1 MSNKIYTCL
10 HCGTQFVNLDGM
22 LRCKHCGG
30 RLAVMVDEELA
41 PVGTGPS
48 TERKALDTQLGK
60 LITDEARRL
69 NDRRDVIAHAHNLSL
84 EEHKRDRSSETALEH
99 HRRIQEA
106 RIHNRNLLE
115 AQRKQKAEGKE
126 AFKSLNA
133 FNRLYIPRPQPR
145 RTIWKQ
151 LAVLMLVW
159 GIIVLGFFSTM
170 GDYSMEDAP
179 AIYVEVEVRIGNQ
192 IPFCNTEAPVWS
204 YDVLL
209 FFANGTYAETIQTD
223 DDGLGHSSIAYP
235 MFTEFTARNWA
246 DYNIGQFVVLPN
258 NGEDCCRVVLYLFH

>member
-22 LRCKHCGG
+22 LRCSHCGG
-30 RLAVMVDEELA
+30 RLAVMEDEELA

-84 EEHKRDRSSETALEH
+84 KEHKRDRSSESALEH

-106 RIHNRNLLE
+106 RIHNRNLAEVL
-115 AQRKQKAEGKE
+115 RKQKAEGKE
-126 AFKSLNA
+126 YTLRTFT
-133 FNRLYIPRPQPR
+133 RLSGPQPR

-159 GIIVLGFFSTM
+159 GLIVLGFFSTM

-192 IPFCNTEAPVWS
+192 IPFCNTEAPVYS

-209 FFANGTYAETIQTD
+209 FFANGTYAETIRTG
-223 DDGLGHSSIAYP
+223 DDGIGCTSIAYP
-235 MFTEFTARNWA
+235 IFTEFTARNWA
-246 DYNIGQFVVLPN
+246 DYNIGQFTVHPN